1 MNSPWVKLLLVAL
14 LFTAIG
20 FFIGRH
26 CGMWCGSGHG
36 CGDRGSCHAS
46 AGCGH
51 GDAKG
56 GSCCKGG
63 SGGSHGSCKGGH
75 ASSCRHVGSEEHSGG
90 KSCCKGGHGEGHDH
104 GHGEHGHDDGDA
116 QVHAIIDGLKSSNF
130 QGDTTITIDGGTVNV
145 KRAGEQMEVK
155 VEMRDSTRV
164 VEKTVEVH

>member
-1 MNSPWVKLLLVAL
+1 MKLLLVAL
-14 LFTAIG
+14 LFTVIG
-20 FFIGRH
+20 FFLGRH

-46 AGCGH
+46 AGCDH

-75 ASSCRHVGSEEHSGG
+75 GEEHGSG

-104 GHGEHGHDDGDA
+104 GHGEHGHGDGDEH
-116 QVHAIIDGLKSSNF
+116 VHAIIDGLKSSNF
-130 QGDTTITIDGGTVNV
+130 QGDTTIAIDGGTVNV
-145 KRAGEQMEVK
+145 TRTGDKMEVK
-155 VEMRDSTRV
+155 VEMSDSVEV
-164 VEKTVEVH
+164 VDKTVVVR